1 MKGFTLIELLVVVVI
16 IGILAGFAF
25 PQYTRAIEKAR
36 ATEAVVVA
44 KALQDA
50 MQRHMQE
57 FPNEEP
63 TNKSQISD
71 VKLSNGSWIGNSGT
85 ESCFVTAHF
94 AYDISGSGSISIT
107 RAENPEGCNNISD
120 EKYSVT
126 LSKIQ
131 GEEAPI
137 FTSAQNEDY
146 DYISNLFNQ

>member
-57 FPNEEP
+57 FPDEEP
-63 TNKSQISD
+63 TVRAQISD
-71 VKLSNGSWIGNSGT
+71 VKLSNGTWASND
-85 ESCFVTAHF
+85 CFVTAHF
-94 AYDISGSGSISIT
+94 AYYIGGSGNIAVT
-107 RAENPEGCNNISD
+107 RAEGPAGCSNISD
-120 EKYSVT
+120 QKYSVT

-131 GEEAPI
+131 GEGATT
-137 FTSAQNEDY
+137 FSSASGEDY